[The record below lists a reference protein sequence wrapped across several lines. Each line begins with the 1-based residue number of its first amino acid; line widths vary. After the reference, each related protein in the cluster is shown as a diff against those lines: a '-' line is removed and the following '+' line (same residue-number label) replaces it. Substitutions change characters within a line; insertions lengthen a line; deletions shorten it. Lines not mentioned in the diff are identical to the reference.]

1 MSLSGKVTHSFGAVK
16 LQQHVPSIQ
25 GSTSSVDAVFTPAP
39 TGLTDA
45 AATATVA
52 QIQTGIFTMTPTA
65 NRTVTLPTAA
75 LMAAAL
81 TDVGMCYDF
90 NVIDLAGSTYTVTIA
105 AGSGGTTVGTMAVS
119 AATSGKFRI
128 RMTNVTSG
136 TEAYNVYR
144 LV

>member
-1 MSLSGKVTHSFGAVK
+1 MSLSGKVNHSFGSVQ
-16 LQQHVPSIQ
+16 LQYHVPSVQ
-25 GSTSSVDAVFTPAP
+25 GSTSSVDAVYTPAP

-45 AATATVA
+45 AATLTVA
-52 QIQTGIFTMTPTA
+52 QIQTGVLTMTPTA
-65 NRTVTLPTAA
+65 ARTVTLPTAA
-75 LMAAAL
+75 LMADAL
-81 TDVGMCYDF
+81 TDVGQCYDF
-90 NVIDLAGSTYTVTIA
+90 NVIDLAGATYAVTVA